1 MARSG
6 RFERPT
12 LCFGGT
18 RSIQLSYERA
28 EEQLSNC
35 NAKRTGLRKRAGES
49 ELALGAFFYLASEF
63 FDLFGLLDQ
72 SEGERSG

>member
-1 MARSG
+1 
-6 RFERPT
+6 
-12 LCFGGT
+12 
-18 RSIQLSYERA
+18 
-28 EEQLSNC
+28 
-35 NAKRTGLRKRAGES
+35 LRERAGES